1 MQALLV
7 DLIKLRMPAGSAP
20 MHRRLYE
27 CLRDAIQDGVLSA
40 GALLPPSRV
49 LANELGI
56 ARNTVLAA
64 YRQLQL
70 EAYVSSRQGMGTR
83 VERLPLGRTARTTAF
98 AAPPEPRK
106 SDALSARG
114 SRIVAMPK
122 ASATQW
128 SAFMPGV
135 PDVSRFPARVW
146 TRLRNACWRTH
157 RAEELCYGYGG
168 HPQLREA
175 LSRHLAATR
184 SVNCT
189 PDQIVVTDGAHQAI
203 DLITRLLGD
212 VGDIAWMEN
221 PGYWGAR
228 SILQANGIEQIPIE
242 VDAQGMRCVEPAAG
256 EAPRFLFVTPSHQYP
271 LGSVMPMQR
280 RQELISLAHR
290 HGSWIIE
297 DDYDGEFRLSGTPVP
312 AMQGLAGGSRVIYVG
327 TFSKTLYPG
336 LRLAYMVVPLEL
348 VASFRAAH
356 ADLYREGRLMTQAT
370 LAHFIA
376 EGHFA
381 SHIRAMRTLYAQ
393 RREMLANLI
402 ERRLG
407 KDWMMHGEDEA
418 GLHLVMRFPVPLQ
431 DTLVA
436 REALARGIHV
446 KALST
451 YFAPGTPSQQGL
463 VLGYACVQEADMVT
477 KFEALLK
484 ALRAVD
490 RK

>member
-1 MQALLV
+1 
-7 DLIKLRMPAGSAP
+7 

-27 CLRDAIQDGVLSA
+27 CLRSAIQEGVLVADS
-40 GALLPPSRV
+40 LLPPSRV
-49 LANELGI
+49 LASELGI

-70 EAYVSSRQGMGTR
+70 EAYVGSRQGIGTR
-83 VERLPLGRTARTTAF
+83 VKQLAPERTARAIAF
-98 AAPPEPRK
+98 PSGTEPYK

-114 SRIVAMPK
+114 TQIVAMPR

-135 PDVSRFPARVW
+135 PDVSRFPERLW
-146 TRLRNACWRTH
+146 TRLRNACWRSH
-157 RAEELCYGYGG
+157 RSEELCYGYGG
-168 HPQLREA
+168 LAQLRQA
-175 LSRHLAATR
+175 LSLHLTATR

-189 PDQIVVTDGAHQAI
+189 PEQVLVTDGAHQAI

-228 SILQANGIEQIPIE
+228 AILEANGIRQVPVE
-242 VDAQGMRCVEPAAG
+242 VDAHGMRCLEPAAG

-271 LGSVMPMQR
+271 LGSVMPVQR
-280 RQELISLAHR
+280 RQELLALAHR
-290 HGSWIIE
+290 HGSWVIE
-297 DDYDGEFRLSGTPVP
+297 DDYDGEFRFSGNPVP
-312 AMQGLAGGSRVIYVG
+312 AMQGLAAGSRVIYVG

-336 LRLAYMVVPLEL
+336 LRMAYMVVPLEL

-356 ADLYREGRLMTQAT
+356 AELYREGRLMTQAT
-370 LAHFIA
+370 LAQFIA
-376 EGHFA
+376 QGHFA

-393 RREMLANLI
+393 RREMLAHLI

-407 KDWMMHGEDEA
+407 RDWMVRGEDEA
-418 GLHLVMRFPVPLQ
+418 GLHLVMRFPIPLQ
-431 DTLVA
+431 DTVVA

-451 YFAPGTPSQQGL
+451 YFAPGTTAQQGL

-477 KFEALLK
+477 KFEALLS
-484 ALRAVD
+484 ALRATD
-490 RK
+490 RTT